1 MKNQQQQIAIY
12 MGLGALITIIL
23 LLVMGRLRT
32 ERYEAA
38 TEQELLDFL
47 EEVENSPTATEDVPE
62 NMGPAPM
69 GEGDDSDEED

>member
-1 MKNQQQQIAIY
+1 MKNQQKMLRYIAI
-12 MGLGALITIIL
+12 GALAALVL
-23 LLVMGRLRT
+23 LFLTGRLRT

-47 EEVENSPTATEDVPE
+47 EEVETSPTEEVPE

-69 GEGDDSDEED
+69 GEGEDSDDEQ

>member
-1 MKNQQQQIAIY
+1 MKNQQKIAMYIAI
-12 MGLGALITIIL
+12 GALAALVL
-23 LLVMGRLRT
+23 LFLTGRLRT

-47 EEVENSPTATEDVPE
+47 EEVETSPTEDVPE

-69 GEGDDSDEED
+69 GEGDDSDEEE

>member
-1 MKNQQQQIAIY
+1 MKNQQKILMYIAI
-12 MGLGALITIIL
+12 GALAALVL
-23 LLVMGRLRT
+23 LFLTGRLRT

-47 EEVENSPTATEDVPE
+47 EEVETSPTEEVPE

-69 GEGDDSDEED
+69 GEGEDSDDEQ

>member
-12 MGLGALITIIL
+12 MGLGALITVIL

-47 EEVENSPTATEDVPE
+47 EEVETSPTEEVPE
-62 NMGPAPM
+62 DMMGPAPM
-69 GEGDDSDEED
+69 GEGDDSDDEQ

>member
-12 MGLGALITIIL
+12 MGLGALITVIL

-47 EEVENSPTATEDVPE
+47 EEVETSPTEGVTE

-69 GEGDDSDEED
+69 GEGEDSDEEE

>member
-1 MKNQQQQIAIY
+1 MKNQQKIAMYIAI
-12 MGLGALITIIL
+12 GALATLVL
-23 LLVMGRLRT
+23 LFLTGRLRT

-47 EEVENSPTATEDVPE
+47 EEVETYPTEDVPE

-69 GEGDDSDEED
+69 GEGYDSDEEE

>member
-1 MKNQQQQIAIY
+1 MKNQQKIAMYIAI
-12 MGLGALITIIL
+12 GALATLVL
-23 LLVMGRLRT
+23 LFLTGRLRT

-47 EEVENSPTATEDVPE
+47 EEVETSPTEDVPE

-69 GEGDDSDEED
+69 GEGDDSDEEE

>member
-1 MKNQQQQIAIY
+1 MKNQQKIAMYIAI
-12 MGLGALITIIL
+12 GALAALVL
-23 LLVMGRLRT
+23 LFLTGRLRT

-69 GEGDDSDEED
+69 GEGDDSDEEE

>member
-12 MGLGALITIIL
+12 MGLGALITVIL

-47 EEVENSPTATEDVPE
+47 EEVETSPTEELPE
-62 NMGPAPM
+62 NIGPAPM
-69 GEGDDSDEED
+69 GEGDDSDEEE

>member
-1 MKNQQQQIAIY
+1 MKNQQKIAMYIAI
-12 MGLGALITIIL
+12 GALAALVL
-23 LLVMGRLRT
+23 LFLTGRLRT

-47 EEVENSPTATEDVPE
+47 EEVETSPAEEVPE

-69 GEGDDSDEED
+69 GEGDDSDEEE

>member
-1 MKNQQQQIAIY
+1 MKNQQKIAMYIAI
-12 MGLGALITIIL
+12 GALATLVL
-23 LLVMGRLRT
+23 LFLTGRLRT

-47 EEVENSPTATEDVPE
+47 EEVETSPTEDVPE

-69 GEGDDSDEED
+69 GEGEDSDEE

>member
-1 MKNQQQQIAIY
+1 MKNQQKIAMYIAI
-12 MGLGALITIIL
+12 GALAALVL
-23 LLVMGRLRT
+23 LFLTGRLRT

-47 EEVENSPTATEDVPE
+47 EEVETSPTKEVPE

-69 GEGDDSDEED
+69 GEGDDSDDEQ

>member
-1 MKNQQQQIAIY
+1 MKNQQKIAMYIAI
-12 MGLGALITIIL
+12 GALATLVL
-23 LLVMGRLRT
+23 LFLTGRLRT

-47 EEVENSPTATEDVPE
+47 EEVETSPTEEVPE

-69 GEGDDSDEED
+69 GEGDDSDEEE

>member
-1 MKNQQQQIAIY
+1 MKNQQKIAMYIAI
-12 MGLGALITIIL
+12 GALAALVL
-23 LLVMGRLRT
+23 LFLTGRLRT

-47 EEVENSPTATEDVPE
+47 EEVETSPTEEVPE

-69 GEGDDSDEED
+69 GEGDDSDEEE